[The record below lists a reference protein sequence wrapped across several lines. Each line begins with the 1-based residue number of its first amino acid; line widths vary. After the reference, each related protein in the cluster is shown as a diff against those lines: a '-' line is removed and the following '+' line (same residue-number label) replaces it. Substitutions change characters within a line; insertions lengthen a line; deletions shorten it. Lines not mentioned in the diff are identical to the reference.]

1 MIARTS
7 LRTLLLL
14 AVVASA
20 FGSAL
25 FAQGTPPVPGLGTN
39 ATVATDP
46 YAFTVSATLTPA
58 SDTTATK
65 PTNSWVEV
73 GVLVNGSVPDTGWQ
87 KGPVHKITG
96 TAFAAFSDTFAHL
109 LPGYTY
115 WGRSAAQFGTA
126 PVVYS
131 GHFIF
136 SMMQETAQLSVAPVS
151 TYVLAA
157 EGTSATL
164 AVTATGVDISIQ
176 WLKGTVPV
184 PGATG
189 PMLTLPNVTAATA
202 GIYTC
207 KVTNPAPA
215 PLVNTVT
222 TSITLAVASLT
233 PYHTAGTPLETVEGS
248 TLAFT
253 ASITPADAKA
263 TYLWD
268 SGVTLST
275 LGTTVTGQNTATF
288 TIKGALPV
296 QGGSHVCKVTSSQ
309 AGNPSVSVS
318 TFVDVNRKP
327 VIDPFTFG
335 AVSVGQDV
343 GAAIPRLDFVVEN
356 MPAHGTSV
364 ATATITAKG
373 LPAGLSFV
381 SGVVDSGRH
390 LMLGT
395 VTGRPTTPTPAGHPA
410 MVTITATNGWG
421 STSTVVPLTVN
432 PLPAAAVGT
441 HAAIF
446 SATQLNANLGGAATL
461 TVTSTAGFTGSLQF
475 GGATIPLTGQFVY
488 DPVAQSLTGS
498 THITFKLPSAP
509 TVTVHATLASTIYLL
524 NNTFP
529 FQISL
534 TLDSGPP
541 SYTPQGPTAYAQNS
555 PDADP
560 AAAATVAG
568 LHNFYT
574 IPANPLPVGAPA
586 GSSFGTFTVASN
598 GTAAWS
604 LTLADG
610 STKLTGSCG
619 FSGSQGS
626 TFYKVLYGGH
636 GYLSGSV
643 SIVPK
648 ATTGTYDR
656 VVGGFN
662 WIKLAPASTAD
673 HGYPSFNFSPSIAGS
688 SQVVVPGNI
697 LWAPVTSPAKL
708 DVDLSMAAGGLTD
721 ATQGADFSGI
731 PATIATTTFATV
743 VNPPAI
749 GINPKVTLTI
759 NNTTGAI
766 SGGFTL
772 TDVVA
777 GKPVL
782 RNVTY
787 QGLTSLFDSN
797 ARGFFLLTP
806 LPGTPGPT
814 PQSGF
819 VLMAPPGP

>member
-1 MIARTS
+1 MIARFSFRS
-7 LRTLLLL
+7 LSLPAIICT
-14 AVVASA
+14 A
-20 FGSAL
+20 FVSTA
-25 FAQGTPPVPGLGTN
+25 FAQTIQPVPGLGTN
-39 ATVATDP
+39 AAVSTDP
-46 YAFTVSATLTPA
+46 YAFTINATLTP
-58 SDTTATK
+58 SSGTTAIK
-65 PTNSWVEV
+65 PTTTWIEV
-73 GVLVNGSVPDTGWQ
+73 GVVVGGTVPDTSWQ

-96 TAFAAFSDTFAHL
+96 TAFAAYSDTFAHL
-109 LPGYTY
+109 LPGYNY
-115 WGRSAAQFGTA
+115 WARVAAQFGTA
-126 PVVYS
+126 PVVTS
-131 GHFIF
+131 GHWLF
-136 SMMQETAQLSVAPVS
+136 SMMQSQANLSVTPTA

-164 AVTATGVDISIQ
+164 AVTATGDDISIQ
-176 WLKGTVPV
+176 WLKGTVPL

-189 PMLTLPNVTAATA
+189 PMLTLPNITAANA
-202 GIYTC
+202 GAYTC

-222 TSITLAVASLT
+222 TSITLAVASVT
-233 PYHTAGTPLETVEGS
+233 PYHTAGTPLEAVEGS

-253 ASITPADAKA
+253 ASIAPADAKA

-268 SGVTLST
+268 DGVTLAT

-309 AGNPSVSVS
+309 AGNPSVNVS
-318 TFVDVNRKP
+318 TFVNVNRKP
-327 VIDPFTFG
+327 FFTLFPPYS
-335 AVSVGQDV
+335 VSVGQDV
-343 GAAIPRLDFVVEN
+343 GKAVPRVDFIVNE
-356 MPAHGTSV
+356 MPARGTTKT
-364 ATATITAKG
+364 TATITAKG
-373 LPAGLSFV
+373 LPAGLSLV
-381 SGVVDSGRH
+381 TVVASADQRT
-390 LMLGT
+390 MVTT
-395 VTGRPTTPTPAGHPA
+395 VVGRPTVPTPAGHPA

-421 STSTVVPLTVN
+421 SSITVLPLTVN

-446 SATQLNANLGGAATL
+446 SATQLNANVGGAATL

-498 THITFKLPSAP
+498 THIAFKLPSAP
-509 TVTVHATLASTIYLL
+509 TITVHATLAATIYLL
-524 NNTFP
+524 NSTFP

-574 IPANPLPVGAPA
+574 IPPNPLPAGAPA

-619 FSGSQGS
+619 FGGLQGS
-626 TFYKVLYGGH
+626 AFYKVLYSGH
-636 GYLSGSV
+636 GYV
-643 SIVPK
+643 SASLFITPK

-656 VVGGFN
+656 VAGGFN

-708 DVDLSMAAGGLTD
+708 DVDLSLAAGGLSD

-731 PATIATTTFATV
+731 PATITTKTFATV
-743 VNPPAI
+743 VTPPAI

-759 NNTTGAI
+759 NNSTGAI

-777 GKPVL
+777 GKPVV

-806 LPGTPGPT
+806 LPGTAGPT

-819 VLMAPPGP
+819 VLMAPPAQ

>member
-1 MIARTS
+1 MIASPS

-20 FGSAL
+20 FISTV
-25 FAQGTPPVPGLGTN
+25 FAQSTQPDPGLGTN
-39 ATVATDP
+39 APVSTDP

-58 SDTTATK
+58 SGTTATK
-65 PTNSWVEV
+65 PTTTWIEV
-73 GVLVNGSVPDTGWQ
+73 GVVVNGSVPDTGWQ
-87 KGPVHKITG
+87 KGPIHKITG
-96 TAFAAFSDTFAHL
+96 TAFAAYSDTFAHL
-109 LPGYTY
+109 LPGYNY
-115 WGRSAAQFGTA
+115 WARVAAQFGTA
-126 PVVYS
+126 PVVTS
-131 GHFIF
+131 GHWLF
-136 SMMQETAQLSVAPVS
+136 SMMQSQATLSVTPTA

-157 EGTSATL
+157 QGTSATL
-164 AVTATGVDISIQ
+164 SVTATGDDISIQ

-253 ASITPADAKA
+253 ASIAPADAKA
-263 TYLWD
+263 TYQWD

-318 TFVDVNRKP
+318 TFVDVNSKP
-327 VIDPFTFG
+327 VITLFPPYSVT
-335 AVSVGQDV
+335 VGQDV
-343 GAAIPRLDFVVEN
+343 GAAIPRLDLTVDD
-356 MPAHGTSV
+356 MPARGTTKT
-364 ATATITAKG
+364 TATITAKG
-373 LPAGLSFV
+373 LPAGLSLV
-381 SGVVDSGRH
+381 STAT
-390 LMLGT
+390 GT
-395 VTGRPTTPTPAGHPA
+395 PHVMVATVIGHPTTPTPAGHPA

-421 STSTVVPLTVN
+421 STSVVAPLTVA
-432 PLPAAAVGT
+432 PLPAGATAS
-441 HAAIF
+441 HSAIF
-446 SATQLNANLGGAATL
+446 DATSDNANLGGAATL
-461 TVTSTAGFTGSLQF
+461 TVTATAGFTGSLQF
-475 GGATIPLTGQFVY
+475 GGATIPLAGQFVF
-488 DPVAQSLTGS
+488 DPGMQTLTGS

-509 TVTVHATLASTIYLL
+509 TITVHATLAAT
-524 NNTFP
+524 
-529 FQISL
+529 ISL
-534 TLDSGPP
+534 INKAYPLQFSLVLDSGPP
-541 SYTPQGPTAYAQNS
+541 RYTPQGLTGYAQSS

-560 AAAATVAG
+560 VAAAMVPG

-574 IPANPLPVGAPA
+574 IPPNPLPAGAPA

-598 GTAAWS
+598 GTAAWV

-619 FSGSQGS
+619 YGGPGSA
-626 TFYKVLYGGH
+626 FYKLLYGTH
-636 GYLSGSV
+636 GYVSGV
-643 SIVPK
+643 LGITPK

-656 VVGGFN
+656 VLGAII
-662 WIKLAPASTAD
+662 WTKLAPASTAD
-673 HGYPSFNFSPSIAGS
+673 HGYPSFSISPSIAGS
-688 SQVVVPGNI
+688 SHVVVPGNI

-708 DVDLSMAAGGLTD
+708 DVDLSMAAGGLSN

-759 NNTTGAI
+759 NNSTGAI

-777 GKPVL
+777 GKTVL

-806 LPGTPGPT
+806 LPGASGPT